1 MIRFFRH
8 IRKLLME
15 QKKIRSYVLYAFG
28 EIILVMIGILLAL
41 QVNNWNETRK
51 ENLKEEEILS
61 YAIENFKA
69 DSLSLNKIISIANSI
84 LKVQN
89 DLIKLSKG
97 QLQESDIAN
106 LNAIRKSEPNQIIS
120 KKINLDLPNQVR
132 SVKLKKA
139 ILDYFLDADALEFTI
154 LNYNQLM
161 EQSVRPFLGQKK
173 LMIYGAE
180 IGDNGLSNSN
190 LINLDRFFSEFKNE
204 EIQQILFET
213 TIKIYI
219 FKNTAERL
227 SNKNS
232 ELLHMIYEYLDKQ

>member
-1 MIRFFRH
+1 
-8 IRKLLME
+8 ME
-15 QKKIRSYVLYAFG
+15 QKKIRSYLFYALG
-28 EIILVMIGILLAL
+28 EVALVMIGILLAL

-51 ENLKEEEILS
+51 ENLKEVEILS

-69 DSLSLNKIISIANSI
+69 DSLSLNKIINNANSI

-97 QLQESDIAN
+97 QLQESDIGN

-132 SVKLKKA
+132 SEKLKKA

-161 EQSVRPFLGQKK
+161 EQSIRPFLGQKK

-190 LINLDRFFSEFKNE
+190 LINLDRFFLEFKNE